1 MFGRQIAPLSFLYA
15 VLLTL
20 LFSAIVNLVMQ
31 RTLKKVSMVE
41 SMKAP
46 E

>member
-1 MFGRQIAPLSFLYA
+1 MFGLAIYAPSYLWA
-15 VLLTL
+15 ALLTL
-20 LFSAIVNLVMQ
+20 LFSLLVNLVMH
-31 RTLKKVSMVE
+31 RKLKKVSMVE